1 MYYVQYVSLS
11 YGFFIEIKHVTV
23 TQTETI
29 QTDDKFENL
38 KFAMYFFNKDIILFD
53 IS

>member
-1 MYYVQYVSLS
+1 MFYIQYVSLC
-11 YGFFIEIKHVTV
+11 YRLFNDIKHVTV

-38 KFAMYFFNKDIILFD
+38 KCIFLTR
-53 IS
+53 ISRLICHEYA